1 MKKICIT
8 LIISLFALM
17 AQAQNFEDIVR
28 FSGTPNN
35 GTARV
40 SAMGGAFT
48 ALGGD
53 ISAITINPAS
63 VGVFRKSE
71 VSFTPFVNIAKTK
84 ASGES
89 PTKSSFQLGDLGL
102 VISLYSPSFDWKGV
116 NFSFNYTNL
125 NNFNRKTRQIV
136 GTSYTSFTDVLA
148 RQSGTLSSDEL
159 DGMLTGLAYDAYL
172 INPYYNEQDSTLAGY
187 YSIFGEGEP
196 VAQVKDISESGYQGE
211 YTLSV
216 GTNFKDKLYLGM
228 SIGIQTLN
236 YKKSSVYTEAPPE
249 QSLSE
254 VDFYTFE
261 EYYKMDGVGD
271 MV

>member
-71 VSFTPFVNIAKTK
+71 VSFTPFVNIAKTN
-84 ASGES
+84 ARGDS
-89 PTKSSFQLGDLGL
+89 PTKSSFLLGDLG
-102 VISLYSPSFDWKGV
+102 
-116 NFSFNYTNL
+116 
-125 NNFNRKTRQIV
+125 
-136 GTSYTSFTDVLA
+136 
-148 RQSGTLSSDEL
+148 
-159 DGMLTGLAYDAYL
+159 
-172 INPYYNEQDSTLAGY
+172 
-187 YSIFGEGEP
+187 
-196 VAQVKDISESGYQGE
+196 
-211 YTLSV
+211 
-216 GTNFKDKLYLGM
+216 
-228 SIGIQTLN
+228 
-236 YKKSSVYTEAPPE
+236 
-249 QSLSE
+249 
-254 VDFYTFE
+254 
-261 EYYKMDGVGD
+261 
-271 MV
+271 